1 MGVDGQDVG
10 LHDVTDAGLIAGQEH
25 PPHRDHPQ
33 QHTVLGDIAGV
44 DGLLVHA
51 HLADAGEGLLHRGV
65 GVEIDVLRGHNGPGG
80 VFGVVQQLVDL
91 AAGGGVGVPQDSGD
105 QVGGHILDQVHR
117 VVQIQL
123 VQNLPQLLVAE
134 GVDEALLVVGVLQF
148 GKHLRRYLLGQQTE
162 HQDRLLRPQPIQKFG
177 DVHLVHID
185 QQLPQPAELP
195 GLDQL
200 HQLLQIVIFM
210 HDALPLRSVSAVKAG
225 HKKTTGRAAPVA
237 VTSGR
242 QTEGRDRRPLP
253 ALKSCRGCWNL
264 PVPAPRPPVR
274 DSASACPGGDFGLP

>member
-1 MGVDGQDVG
+1 MDPAES
-10 LHDVTDAGLIAGQEH
+10 L
-25 PPHRDHPQ
+25 
-33 QHTVLGDIAGV
+33 
-44 DGLLVHA
+44 
-51 HLADAGEGLLHRGV
+51 
-65 GVEIDVLRGHNGPGG
+65 
-80 VFGVVQQLVDL
+80 GVVQQLVDL

-162 HQDRLLRPQPIQKFG
+162 HQDRLLRPQLIQKFG

-210 HDALPLRSVSAVKAG
+210 HDALPPSICFSSESGTQKNHRARRTCGCYERTAD
-225 HKKTTGRAAPVA
+225 GRAGPPSPPCAQILPGLLEPPG
-237 VTSGR
+237 SGS
-242 QTEGRDRRPLP
+242 T
-253 ALKSCRGCWNL
+253 
-264 PVPAPRPPVR
+264 
-274 DSASACPGGDFGLP
+274 ASRS